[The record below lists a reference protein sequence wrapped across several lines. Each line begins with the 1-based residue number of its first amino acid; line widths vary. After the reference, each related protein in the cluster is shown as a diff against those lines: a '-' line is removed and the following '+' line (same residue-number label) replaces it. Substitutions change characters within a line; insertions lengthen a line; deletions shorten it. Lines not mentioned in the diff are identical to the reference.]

1 MIFDA
6 NYTSTSDLSAI
17 KESPYE
23 LGLAGAMMHVYEN
36 ECNYN
41 AIMKAVGISE
51 LKYYQ
56 ETGKDLFVHEAGAFK
71 GFIDKIKAFF
81 KKVIEKI
88 KSIFKKFIA
97 IINQYTMSDK
107 DFVKKYGT
115 ELIRKNLKDFE
126 FDGYTF
132 ENLPEFFK
140 NVETGSS
147 AISTICETLSDAFGG
162 GHEFIIPSKLLG
174 VPININSDQKDEAKE
189 CIRGYICTGNATKR
203 LDDSDLKDYVK
214 EQCYGEKE
222 TLDNINM
229 RELLSTIS
237 DSSKEIKEVE
247 KLQKNIEKN
256 IEKAIKVFDKL
267 SMDIT
272 KYHGT
277 KPKDGL
283 TGDEVDEQIKAVNF
297 ISDLAKDASNTITIC
312 FGGIVQARKDFN
324 RQAKAICV
332 KALSY
337 KHEAAMVSES
347 SYSDDI
353 FAGVVIR

>member
-6 NYTSTSDLSAI
+6 NYTSTSDLSAV

-97 IINQYTMSDK
+97 IIDQYAMSDK
-107 DFVKKYGT
+107 DFVKKYSN
-115 ELIRKNLKDFE
+115 ELIRKDLKDFE
-126 FDGYTF
+126 FEGYTF
-132 ENLPEFFK
+132 KNLGDFAK
-140 NVETGSS
+140 NVDTGSS
-147 AISTICETLSDAFGG
+147 AISGICESLSTAFGG
-162 GHEFIIPSKLLG
+162 GHEFIIPSKIIG
-174 VPININSDQKDEAKE
+174 IPININSDQKDGVKE
-189 CIRGYICTGNATKR
+189 LIRGYICTGNSNRR
-203 LDDSDLKDYVK
+203 LDDSDLKDYVN

-222 TLDNINM
+222 TLENINM

-237 DSSKEIKEVE
+237 DAKKEIKEVE
-247 KLQKNIEKN
+247 KLQKDIEKN
-256 IEKAIKVFDKL
+256 LEKAIKVFDKL

-277 KPKDGL
+277 EPKDGL
-283 TGDEVDEQIKAVNF
+283 SGDEVDEEIKAVNF

-347 SYSDDI
+347 YSDDI

>member
-97 IINQYTMSDK
+97 IIDQYAMSDK
-107 DFVKKYGT
+107 DFVKKYSN
-115 ELIRKNLKDFE
+115 ELIRKDLKDFE
-126 FDGYTF
+126 FEGYTF
-132 ENLPEFFK
+132 KNLVDFTKEVGT
-140 NVETGSS
+140 NSS
-147 AISTICETLSDAFGG
+147 VIAGICKSLSDTYGG
-162 GHEFIIPSKLLG
+162 SNTFV
-174 VPININSDQKDEAKE
+174 VPLNVNGIKIDINSDQKEQIKE
-189 CIRGYICTGNATKR
+189 YFRGFICTGTSNKSF
-203 LDDSDLKDYVK
+203 DDSELRDYAK
-214 EQCYGEKE
+214 EQCYGDKE
-222 TLDNINM
+222 TLEHINM
-229 RELLSTIS
+229 RELISTIS
-237 DSSKEIKEVE
+237 DAKKEIKDIE
-247 KLQKNIEKN
+247 KLQKDIIKN
-256 IEKAIKVFDKL
+256 IEDAIKVFDKL

-277 KPKDGL
+277 TPKDGL
-283 TGDEVDEQIKAVNF
+283 TGDEVDEQIRAVNF
-297 ISDLAKDASNTITIC
+297 VSDLAKDASNTATIC
-312 FGGIVQARKDFN
+312 FGEIIQARKDYN

-347 SYSDDI
+347 YSDDI